1 MIASVFEPFQYAFFA
16 RSIWAV
22 MIVSAVCSVIGVY
35 VVVRSMAFLG
45 DALAHAVLPGVAVA
59 YLFGGNLTIGALA
72 ASCLVAL
79 GVSALSERND
89 IREDTAIGILFT
101 AALALGVAMISSN
114 RSYAVD
120 LAHILFGNVLGVTTG
135 DLRFITAAGA
145 VTLTVVILFY
155 RRFLVITFDP
165 ILGRTMGW
173 NVKLIR
179 SVLLVLI
186 AATITIS
193 INIVGASLVTAML
206 ITPAATALMF
216 TKRLWQTMIVSAGIG
231 MASGFIGLMLSYYLN
246 ISSGAAIVLT
256 ATGFFILG
264 SIYRRVFPI
273 RNF

>member
-1 MIASVFEPFQYAFFA
+1 MIASLIEPFQFDFFV
-16 RSIWAV
+16 RSLLAAT
-22 MIVSAVCSVIGVY
+22 IVGAVCSVIGVY

-45 DALAHAVLPGVAVA
+45 DALAHAVLPGVAIA

-79 GVSALSERND
+79 GVAELSENAE

-120 LAHILFGNVLGVTTG
+120 LAHILFGNVLGVNTA
-135 DLRFITAAGA
+135 DIRFIAVAAT
-145 VTLTVVILFY
+145 VVLLTVVLLY
-155 RRFLVITFDP
+155 RRFLAITFDP
-165 ILGRTMGW
+165 IMARTMGW
-173 NVKLIR
+173 NVRLLR
-179 SVLLVLI
+179 SVLLVMI

-216 TKRLWQTMIVSAGIG
+216 TRKLAQTMLVSALIG
-231 MASGFIGLMLSYYLN
+231 MTSGFIGLMASYYLN
-246 ISSGAAIVLT
+246 ISSGASIVLT
-256 ATGFFILG
+256 ATGFFLIGTLW
-264 SIYRRVFPI
+264 RKVFPR
-273 RNF
+273 RN

>member
-1 MIASVFEPFQYAFFA
+1 MIASVFEPFQYEFFI
-16 RSIWAV
+16 RSVWAV
-22 MIVSAVCSVIGVY
+22 MIVGAVCSVIGVY

-72 ASCLVAL
+72 ASCIVAL

-120 LAHILFGNVLGVTTG
+120 LAHILFGNVLGVTAG
-135 DLRFITAAGA
+135 DLRFIAAAGA
-145 VTLTVVILFY
+145 ASLGAVILLY

-179 SVLLVLI
+179 SILLVLI

-216 TKRLWQTMIVSAGIG
+216 TRKLWQTMIVSAGIG
-231 MASGFIGLMLSYYLN
+231 MASGFLGLVLSYYLN

-264 SIYRRVFPI
+264 SIYRKIFPI
-273 RNF
+273 RNP

>member
-1 MIASVFEPFQYAFFA
+1 MIASLIEPFQFDFFV
-16 RSIWAV
+16 RSLLAAT
-22 MIVSAVCSVIGVY
+22 IVAAVCSVIGVY

-45 DALAHAVLPGVAVA
+45 DALAHAVLPGVAIA

-79 GVSALSERND
+79 GVAELSENAE

-120 LAHILFGNVLGVTTG
+120 LAHILFGNVLGVNTA
-135 DLRFITAAGA
+135 DIRFIAVAAT
-145 VTLTVVILFY
+145 VVLLTVVLLY
-155 RRFLVITFDP
+155 RRFLAITFDP
-165 ILGRTMGW
+165 IMARTMGW
-173 NVKLIR
+173 NVRLLR
-179 SVLLVLI
+179 SVLLVMI

-216 TKRLWQTMIVSAGIG
+216 TKKLAQTMLVSALIG
-231 MASGFIGLMLSYYLN
+231 MLSGFIGLMASYYLN
-246 ISSGAAIVLT
+246 ISSGASIVLT
-256 ATGFFILG
+256 ATGFFLIGTLW
-264 SIYRRVFPI
+264 RKVFPR
-273 RNF
+273 RN